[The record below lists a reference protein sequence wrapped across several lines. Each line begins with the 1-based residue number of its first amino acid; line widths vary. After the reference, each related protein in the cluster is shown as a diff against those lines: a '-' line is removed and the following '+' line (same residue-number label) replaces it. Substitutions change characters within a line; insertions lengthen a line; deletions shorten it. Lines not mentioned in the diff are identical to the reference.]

1 LTANPRTVSYN
12 MFKSANDRSDGC
24 LEVSANSDAEAD
36 SVSECFS
43 GTYDTALSFE
53 VRSKF
58 TIISLIIGYRFGSEL
73 FNVFNSALHT

>member
-1 LTANPRTVSYN
+1 
-12 MFKSANDRSDGC
+12 MFKSVNDRSDGC
-24 LEVSANSDAEAD
+24 LEVSANSNAEEN

-58 TIISLIIGYRFGSEL
+58 TNQSLIIVYRIGSEML
-73 FNVFNSALHT
+73 NVVNSVLHT